1 VITPEPS
8 LVEVFVG
15 PEGLKVDVWDRYTF
29 DLSMLEVGLGW
40 TLSFWYSERAR
51 ASWQL
56 LNDPARGVKNGHR
69 VTVTID
75 GSAVLTGLIESRLV
89 GDEEGQEPVFVISGR
104 DMLGAA
110 SAWDA
115 DPTLTFAGRTLED
128 ALAAVYQGVGIVPE
142 VSLSVRE
149 ETNRTAT
156 RMAIQRRS
164 AFARRVSELSAKA
177 QSGNADAAAE
187 LQRVQ
192 IHGPQP
198 YSLVRTSHPALG
210 EKVQSVVDRIV
221 RGLGYRV
228 WATASTDNQGS
239 TPVIVD
245 RPRTTGE
252 AQFHLLRTFID
263 GRMTE
268 TSNIL
273 AGKETSSI
281 RDVPTRVAVF
291 ADAPRGDARAAKIA
305 REVTNGFLLTDAAA
319 ARVAFDAPERPRYVQ
334 SKQARSEAGAHNEAA
349 RICARANE
357 LFRVYEATVLGHRQN
372 GRLWVPNVRA
382 GVVDELVGIDETMLV
397 TTVRYSGSHD
407 ESPKTR
413 LTLVPDGALSEIP
426 EPEP

>member
-1 VITPEPS
+1 MSLTPES
-8 LVEVFVG
+8 SIVEVFVG

-40 TLSFWYSERAR
+40 MLAFWYSERAR

-56 LNDPARGVKNGHR
+56 LTDPAQGVKCGHL
-69 VTVTID
+69 VTVAID
-75 GSAVLTGLIESRLV
+75 GDAVLSGIVETRTV

-104 DMLGAA
+104 DVLGAA
-110 SAWDA
+110 SSWDA
-115 DPTLTFAGRTLED
+115 DPTLTLRGRALED
-128 ALAAVYQGVGIVPE
+128 ALAEVYSGVGVVPE
-142 VSLSVRE
+142 VSEHVDP
-149 ETNRTAT
+149 A
-156 RMAIQRRS
+156 QRVGRLRPPRRNIRS
-164 AFARRVSELSAKA
+164 RAVKR
-177 QSGNADAAAE
+177 AE
-187 LQRVQ
+187 L
-192 IHGPQP
+192 
-198 YSLVRTSHPALG
+198 VRASHPTVG

-228 WATASTDNQGS
+228 WATAGEGR
-239 TPVIVD
+239 TPVVVD

-252 AQFHLLRTFID
+252 VLFHLTRRRINGEVTED
-263 GRMTE
+263 TNVVAGREIT
-268 TSNIL
+268 NIQN
-273 AGKETSSI
+273 
-281 RDVPTRVAVF
+281 VPSVVTVF
-291 ADAPRGDARAAKIA
+291 ADAPRGDGRSAKIS

-319 ARVAFDAPERPRYVQ
+319 ARVDLNAPARPRYVQ
-334 SKQARSEAGAHNEAA
+334 SKQATTPAGAHNEAA

-357 LFRVYEATVLGHRQN
+357 QFRSAEYTVLGHRQN